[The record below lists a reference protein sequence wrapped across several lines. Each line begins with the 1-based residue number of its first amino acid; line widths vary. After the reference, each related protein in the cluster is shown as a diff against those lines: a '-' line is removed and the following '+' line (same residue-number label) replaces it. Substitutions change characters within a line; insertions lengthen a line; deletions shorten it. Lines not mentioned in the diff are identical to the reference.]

1 MCERIKGF
9 HKIQENISNILLL
22 FSTVGVFVNYM
33 KLRHYDGASTFLM
46 YTLMQMTQEDISV
59 LCCLVV
65 CLLLSYQ
72 EHVTSFK
79 SHIKSFT
86 AHAKSFR
93 EHTINRIV
101 SNKTIFQ
108 VMSALG
114 PSQINKK

>member
-86 AHAKSFR
+86 

-101 SNKTIFQ
+101 SNKAIFQ